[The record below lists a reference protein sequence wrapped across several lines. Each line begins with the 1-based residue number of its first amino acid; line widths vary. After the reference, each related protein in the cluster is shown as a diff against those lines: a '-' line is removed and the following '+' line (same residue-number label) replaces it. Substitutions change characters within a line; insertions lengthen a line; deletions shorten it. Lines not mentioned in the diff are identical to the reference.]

1 MENKENKG
9 LKQFGLSTLSVKNK
23 TTVFVLT
30 ALILIAGVMS
40 YVSMPREAF
49 PEVITPEIYVGTPY
63 PGNSP
68 VDIEKLITRPIEKE
82 IKTISG
88 IDKLTSNS
96 IQGFSSIRV
105 VFDFSVSPEKALQKV
120 KDAVDK
126 AKSSSDFPT
135 DLPVD
140 PNVFEMNFS
149 ELTPVMNVNLSGDFS
164 AELLEDYAEI
174 IEDRIEALPQVTKV
188 DIRGAQLKEV
198 KIKVDVQKMESMN
211 ISFNDIEGAVANENM
226 TISGGDLLVD
236 DIKRSVRTVG
246 DFKHWKDIEN
256 LIVKQEKLNIVYL
269 RDIAEITFEGKDRDS
284 YAREFGKPVVM
295 CDVFKRSGENL
306 LEVSD
311 AINVIIAD
319 LKQNEFPQ
327 SLSVSITSDM
337 SEQTRTQVDE
347 LENSIIFGM
356 LLVIGV
362 LLFFL
367 GLRNAL
373 FVGIAIPMS
382 MFLAF
387 MILSVMGVTLN
398 MMVLFSLIL
407 ALGMLVDNG
416 IVIVENI
423 YRLHD
428 EGYPL
433 MKASIYGAGEVA
445 WPIIAST
452 ATTLAAFIPLAIW
465 PGLMGEFMK
474 YLPITLMIVLGSS
487 LFVALVI
494 NPVFT
499 SVFMKLE
506 EKPANKKKI
515 LITSITIVLVGLM
528 FSIFGSMGFG
538 NLIIAG
544 GLTVITTTFF
554 YTPATKYFQT
564 KVLPKMENWYK
575 NFLSKALAKKNPRK
589 LLLGTILLLI
599 FSFVLLGIATP
610 KVEFFPVNMPKYLNV
625 FVEQPIGTDIESTN
639 QMAIEIEN
647 KVMKYFD
654 EEIEVRGEKMKRG
667 FLVES
672 VIGQVGQG
680 TSDPAQG
687 VSMGDTPEKAR
698 ITVTFVP
705 FSERKGMST
714 NEIMNDVRELT
725 REIPGAQIT
734 VDKDPAGP
742 PTGKPI
748 NIEIS
753 GEDYEVLITDAEEMK
768 QFINN
773 QNIPGIE
780 ELKLDI
786 QSGKPELLI
795 NIDRQKARRFNL
807 STAQIGFSIR
817 TSLFGKEISKYKEGE
832 DDYKIILRMNDESR
846 YNVEKI
852 MNQLITF
859 RDPTNGKIV
868 QVPISAVANA
878 KKSSTYSSINRKN
891 QKRVVTLQSNILEN
905 YNANEVV
912 ENIKKSLS
920 GYNVNEKNT
929 WKFTGQQEDQAKEM
943 KFLSTALLIAVFLI
957 FLIIVAQFN
966 SVSAPVIIV
975 MAVLFS
981 LIGVLLGLVIFQMDF
996 IIMMTMIGIISL
1008 AGIVV
1013 NNAIVLID
1021 YTKLIME
1028 RRKEELGM
1036 EENEKLSIDEIR
1048 NALIEGG
1055 KTRLRPVLLTA
1066 ITTILGLMPL
1076 AVGMNIN
1083 FFTLFTDL
1091 DPQIYFGGD
1100 NVVFWGPMSW
1110 TIIFGLTFATF
1121 LTLVIVPAMFLIIE
1135 KVKAR
1140 GRRAMVK

>member
-1 MENKENKG
+1 MEDKKG
-9 LKQFGLSTLSVKNK
+9 LIEFGLTTLSVKNK
-23 TTVFVLT
+23 TTVFVIT
-30 ALILIAGVMS
+30 AIILVAGVIAYM
-40 YVSMPREAF
+40 SMPREAF
-49 PEVITPEIYVGTPY
+49 PEVVTPEIYVGTPY

-96 IQGFSSIRV
+96 IQGYSSIRV

-135 DLPVD
+135 DLPMD

-164 AELLEDYAEI
+164 ADLLEDYAEI
-174 IEDRIEALPQVTKV
+174 IEDKIEALPQVTKV
-188 DIRGAQLKEV
+188 DIRGIQEKEV

-211 ISFNDIEGAVANENM
+211 ISFNDIENAVAYENM

-246 DFKHWKDIEN
+246 DFKDWKAIEN
-256 LIVKQEKLNIVYL
+256 LIVKQEKQEIVYL

-319 LKQNEFPQ
+319 LKANEFPE
-327 SLSVSITSDM
+327 SLTVSITSDQ

-373 FVGIAIPMS
+373 FVGIAIPLS
-382 MFLAF
+382 MFMSF
-387 MILSVMGVTLN
+387 MILNAMGVSLN
-398 MMVLFSLIL
+398 MMVLFSLVL

-423 YRLHD
+423 YRFLS
-428 EGYPL
+428 EGQSL
-433 MKASIYGAGEVA
+433 AKASIYGAGEVA

-452 ATTLAAFIPLAIW
+452 ATTLAAFIPLALW

-474 YLPITLMIVLGSS
+474 YLPITLIIVLGSS

-499 SVFMKLE
+499 AAFMKLE

-515 LITSITIVLVGLM
+515 LITSITLVLVGLM
-528 FSIFGSMGFG
+528 FSMFASMGFG
-538 NLIIAG
+538 NLVIAA
-544 GLTVITTTFF
+544 GLTILTSTYFF
-554 YTPATKYFQT
+554 NPATKYFQENA
-564 KVLPKMENWYK
+564 LPKLENFYE
-575 NFLSKALAKKNPRK
+575 NFLTKALAGKKPRK
-589 LLLGTILLLI
+589 YLLGTFGLLI
-599 FSFVLLGIATP
+599 LSFILMAVAPP
-610 KVEFFPVNMPKYLNV
+610 KVEFFPANMPKYLNI
-625 FVEQPIGTDIESTN
+625 FIEQPIGTDIESTN
-639 QMAIEIEN
+639 KIAIEVEN
-647 KVMKYFD
+647 RVMNYFKQ
-654 EEIEVRGEKMKRG
+654 EVEVRGEKMQRG
-667 FLVES
+667 FIVES

-698 ITVTFVP
+698 ITVSFVP
-705 FSERKGMST
+705 FSERKGVST
-714 NEIMNDVRELT
+714 NEIMNDIRDIT
-725 REIPGAQIT
+725 NDIPGAQIT

-753 GEDYEVLITDAEEMK
+753 GEDYELLIEDAEKMK
-768 QFINN
+768 QFINQ

-786 QSGKPELLI
+786 QTGKPELLI
-795 NIDRQKARRFNL
+795 NVDRQKAKRLNL
-807 STAQIGFSIR
+807 STAQIGSAIR

-832 DDYKIILRMNDESR
+832 DDYKIILRMNDASR

-852 MNQLITF
+852 MNQRITF
-859 RDPTNGKIV
+859 RDPSNGRIV
-868 QVPISAVANA
+868 QVPISAVATA
-878 KKSSTYSSINRKN
+878 QKSATYSSINRKN
-891 QKRVVTLQSNILEN
+891 QKRVVTLQSNVLEN

-920 GYNVNEKNT
+920 GYKVNDKHN

-943 KFLSTALLIAVFLI
+943 AFLSSALLIAVFLI

-975 MAVLFS
+975 TAVVFS
-981 LIGVLLGLVIFQMDF
+981 LIGVLLGLVIFRMDF
-996 IIMMTMIGIISL
+996 VVMMTMIGIISL

-1021 YTKLIME
+1021 YTKLLLE
-1028 RRKEELGM
+1028 RRKEELGIG
-1036 EENEKLSIDEIR
+1036 ENERLPIDDVR
-1048 NALIEGG
+1048 HALIEAG

-1066 ITTILGLMPL
+1066 ITTVLGLVPL

-1083 FFTLFTDL
+1083 FFTLFADL

-1135 KVKAR
+1135 KGKNK
-1140 GRRAMVK
+1140 GRRLMKKA